1 MSRVETRRFDFFFLF
16 NNENLVYW
24 ILSWIE
30 NSKTIEIETN
40 LFLFFFRCFDL
51 RNEMGPATRVVRA
64 HNTFQRLR
72 KRWNTLETTMKKKK
86 EKVGKICWSSA
97 SLLPLMSFRARFE
110 ERIQVHSTRNRFVQ
124 TLLPSPPT
132 SPPLGEKLE
141 RELFREWE
149 RNRFENVAQGMGPA
163 WMRNQLEKNGS
174 KREEG
179 VVEWRAGRGEVR

>member
-1 MSRVETRRFDFFFLF
+1 
-16 NNENLVYW
+16 
-24 ILSWIE
+24 
-30 NSKTIEIETN
+30 
-40 LFLFFFRCFDL
+40 
-51 RNEMGPATRVVRA
+51 
-64 HNTFQRLR
+64 
-72 KRWNTLETTMKKKK
+72 
-86 EKVGKICWSSA
+86 
-97 SLLPLMSFRARFE
+97 MSFRARFE